1 MAQAQRPPASPRH
14 LDSEPVTGWVGWVVF
29 AGIVMFAVG
38 FFNVIEGLVAL
49 FNQDY
54 YRVTASGL
62 LIHVDYRAWGWTLV
76 GFGVLLA
83 VAGYGVLV
91 GQTWARV
98 VGVVFAALNAIVNA
112 AFIAAYP
119 VWITLTIALDVIVI
133 YALIVHGREAR
144 ALRRP

>member
-1 MAQAQRPPASPRH
+1 
-14 LDSEPVTGWVGWVVF
+14 VWGWV
-29 AGIVMFAVG
+29 
-38 FFNVIEGLVAL
+38 
-49 FNQDY
+49 
-54 YRVTASGL
+54 
-62 LIHVDYRAWGWTLV
+62 LV

-98 VGVVFAALNAIVNA
+98 AGVVFAVLNALVNV

-133 YALIVHGREAR
+133 YALIVHGREAK
-144 ALRRP
+144 ALRS